1 MNQEIYDNSDTIC
14 AISTPG
20 GVGGIAVIRVSG
32 ADAGP
37 VVSKIWKGAEIDLFK
52 SHTAHLGQLFDPES
66 GDVIDEV
73 VLTIFRSPN
82 SFTGETVIELG
93 VHGSTWI
100 QGRVVQLLSEAGARL
115 ALPGEFTRRAFLNGK
130 IDLAEAEAVGDLI
143 ASQSKSAH
151 RLAISQLKGAFSKRI
166 DSLRDELL
174 QLACLM
180 ELELDFAEEEVEFA
194 SRDKLRSLTTAIV
207 DEVGKLASS
216 FRRGNAIKRGI
227 PVAIIGAT
235 NAGKSSL
242 LNELLEENRAIVSSI
257 HGTTRDV
264 IEDVVTIKD
273 FMVRFMDTAGL
284 RKTDDEIEQLGIER
298 SRVVADKASIVLNVI
313 DASSPVYPEVE
324 SIDSRYIFVIN
335 KRDIVPVDQI
345 VKFVQE
351 HYPSNKIIAITTNST
366 KDIEML
372 RELLFETLRA
382 EMTDNNEVTVTN
394 ERHAQALFAAANHL
408 QALLANLD
416 AGIPTDLL
424 AQDLRDAI
432 STLSSITGQIT
443 TPTILNQIFA
453 NFCIGK

>member
-1 MNQEIYDNSDTIC
+1 
-14 AISTPG
+14 
-20 GVGGIAVIRVSG
+20 
-32 ADAGP
+32 
-37 VVSKIWKGAEIDLFK
+37 
-52 SHTAHLGQLFDPES
+52 
-66 GDVIDEV
+66 
-73 VLTIFRSPN
+73 
-82 SFTGETVIELG
+82 
-93 VHGSTWI
+93 
-100 QGRVVQLLSEAGARL
+100 
-115 ALPGEFTRRAFLNGK
+115 
-130 IDLAEAEAVGDLI
+130 
-143 ASQSKSAH
+143 
-151 RLAISQLKGAFSKRI
+151 
-166 DSLRDELL
+166 
-174 QLACLM
+174 M

-298 SRVVADKASIVLNVI
+298 SRAVADKASIVLNVI

-324 SIDSRYIFVIN
+324 SIDGRYIFVIN

-366 KDIEML
+366 KDIEIL

-382 EMTDNNEVTVTN
+382 EMTDDNEVTVTN